1 MFKEGDLRR
10 RAFLRIAAVGVAA
23 TQFGGMG
30 TALAQSD
37 QSTPDDEGG
46 MMAAAVP
53 TLPDYAPIPRSALGP
68 ALNEQGYF
76 VGRVERNLYWVT
88 DGTYQAAFL
97 TTREGV
103 VLFDAPASIGRNLQR
118 AVDEIAAANGVSN
131 KVTHLVY
138 SHHHADHTAASS
150 LFGNNVV
157 RIGHAETRR
166 LLLRDND
173 PRRPLPDK
181 TFTNHRKLQIGGERF
196 QLAWHGSNHAPDNSF
211 IHFPDHNTLM
221 LVDIVNAGW
230 VPIYSLNLAVDVPG
244 YIDAPATALSYPWTH
259 LISGHMGR
267 LGTRDDV
274 TLQQQYVADL
284 SAGVRT
290 ALTTV
295 DPTPFF
301 VKYGNNS
308 WAAINGYLDAVADSA
323 AAPVIQKY
331 TGVLAAADV
340 FTASTA
346 LWILESIRLDL
357 GVGIQVRN

>member
-1 MFKEGDLRR
+1 
-10 RAFLRIAAVGVAA
+10 
-23 TQFGGMG
+23 
-30 TALAQSD
+30 
-37 QSTPDDEGG
+37 
-46 MMAAAVP
+46 
-53 TLPDYAPIPRSALGP
+53 
-68 ALNEQGYF
+68 
-76 VGRVERNLYWVT
+76 
-88 DGTYQAAFL
+88 
-97 TTREGV
+97 
-103 VLFDAPASIGRNLQR
+103 
-118 AVDEIAAANGVSN
+118 VSN

-173 PRRPLPDK
+173 PRRPPPDK
-181 TFTNHRKLQIGGERF
+181 TFTNHRKLQIGGERI

-244 YIDAPATALSYPWTH
+244 YIEAPATALSYPWKH

-284 SAGVRT
+284 SAGART
-290 ALTTV
+290 ALGTV

-308 WAAINGYLDAVADSA
+308 WAAIKGYLDAVADSA

-346 LWILESIRLDL
+346 LWVLESIRLDL
-357 GVGIQVRN
+357 GVGIQVRA